1 MRALRGKF
9 VKKLLTYLAAITA
22 TVIMFFPVAYI
33 ALLSFKPYASIIMN
47 PLGVDRLTLSN
58 YIEVLSAPGYSFTQ
72 YIVNS
77 VIVSLGSTAL
87 ALAIAFP
94 AAYSIQRFKT
104 GSTNLSFY
112 ILSLRL
118 LPPIIFAVP
127 LYILYSMWGLIDTHV
142 GLILLYTTFNM
153 PLTIFVLMSFIGEL
167 PLELEE
173 SALVDGASRLT
184 VLTRIVFPL
193 TLPGLVAASILHFMA
208 CWNEFL
214 FALIFTLKNAQTVT
228 VGASL
233 YITAWQI
240 KWGHI
245 AAAISLSVT
254 PTIIFILLVQRKL
267 VIGLTMGA
275 LRG

>member
-1 MRALRGKF
+1 VRALRGKF

>member
-1 MRALRGKF
+1 VRALRGKF

-77 VIVSLGSTAL
+77 VIISLGSTAL

>member
-1 MRALRGKF
+1 MGALRSKLIKKF
-9 VKKLLTYLAAITA
+9 LTYLAAIISTF
-22 TVIMFFPVAYI
+22 VMFFPVAYI

-47 PLGVDRLTLSN
+47 PLGIDRLTLLN
-58 YIEVLSAPGYSFTQ
+58 YIEVLTAPGYSFTQ
-72 YIVNS
+72 YIFNS
-77 VIVSLGSTAL
+77 VIISLGSTAL

-127 LYILYSMWGLIDTHV
+127 LYILYSIWGLIDTHI

-153 PLTIFVLMSFIGEL
+153 PLMIFVLMSFIGEL

-245 AAAISLSVT
+245 AAAITLSIT
-254 PTIIFILLVQRKL
+254 PTIIFILLVQRRL
-267 VIGLTMGA
+267 VVGLTMGA

>member
-77 VIVSLGSTAL
+77 VIISLGSTAL